1 MAGRTTHARSTVG
14 AGGRRCGWR
23 RRARGRGCAPG
34 VRTPDAALLR
44 RDTRRFGRGG
54 PGAGPAQLPDVP
66 TLAVKALKTYSNG
79 DIVRWIVVGNVAV
92 LAAGAALF
100 RRPRPPA

>member
-1 MAGRTTHARSTVG
+1 
-14 AGGRRCGWR
+14 
-23 RRARGRGCAPG
+23 
-34 VRTPDAALLR
+34 
-44 RDTRRFGRGG
+44 
-54 PGAGPAQLPDVP
+54 
-66 TLAVKALKTYSNG
+66 VKALKTYSNG